1 MLLIVSKTFNHPKM
15 LSGFIHIAN
24 TIDTISLSKNPG
36 HPKMLGFLKVPLASV
51 MLSVTETPFCDRGHS
66 RAPQLPQAPSDT
78 NFGGDSF
85 LRSKAI
91 SRIFSSV
98 ST

>member
-1 MLLIVSKTFNHPKM
+1 MLLIVSKTFKHPKM
-15 LSGFIHIAN
+15 LSGFIRIAN
-24 TIDTISLSKNPG
+24 TVDTISSLKNPG
-36 HPKMLGFLKVPLASV
+36 HPKMLGFIKVPLASV
-51 MLSVTETPFCDRGHS
+51 MLLVTETPFCDRGHS
-66 RAPQLPQAPSDT
+66 WAPQLPQAPDDT

-91 SRIFSSV
+91 SRTSSSV